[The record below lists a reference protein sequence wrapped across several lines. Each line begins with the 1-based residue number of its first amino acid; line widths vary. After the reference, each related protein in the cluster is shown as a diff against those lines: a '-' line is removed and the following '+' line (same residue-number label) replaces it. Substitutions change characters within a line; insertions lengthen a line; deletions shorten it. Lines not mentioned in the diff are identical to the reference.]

1 MIGKHL
7 VVKKNIKNG
16 EKTHGRN
23 KEGNIK
29 MSEKTKKKPIA
40 DKPVYQ
46 EYLESQEYVKE
57 IKNEVNMDQVD
68 AVKYIEEEYPETAES
83 FKEIQKEQYELFC
96 RKQMDYGPKNIS
108 VGTDLRTDE
117 DVKLSLTG
125 LWFRINDK
133 IERLKQLVVFDKA
146 AQNEPMI
153 DAFSD
158 LSVYGIIAQIV
169 HRKKW
174 GK

>member
-1 MIGKHL
+1 
-7 VVKKNIKNG
+7 
-16 EKTHGRN
+16 
-23 KEGNIK
+23 
-29 MSEKTKKKPIA
+29 MSKIIA
-40 DKPVYQ
+40 DKAVYKD
-46 EYLESQEYVKE
+46 YIKTAANKVKF
-57 IKNEVNMDQVD
+57 NETTIGDDMDKVD
-68 AVKYIEEEYPETAES
+68 PVKYIEKEYPETAKS

-96 RKQMDYGPKNIS
+96 KKQMDYGPKNIS

-174 GK
+174 GR

>member
-1 MIGKHL
+1 MEDTI
-7 VVKKNIKNG
+7 KK
-16 EKTHGRN
+16 
-23 KEGNIK
+23 
-29 MSEKTKKKPIA
+29 SIA
-40 DKPVYQ
+40 DKPVYK
-46 EYLESQEYVKE
+46 EYIGDYPLHSNIETHDTWKE
-57 IKNEVNMDQVD
+57 KDMDKVD
-68 AVKYIEEEYPETAES
+68 AVKYIEKEYPETAKS
-83 FKEIQKEQYELFC
+83 FKAIQKEQYELFC
-96 RKQMDYGPKNIS
+96 KKQMDYGPKNIS

-133 IERLKQLVVFDKA
+133 IERLKQLVVLDKT

-174 GK
+174 GR

>member
-1 MIGKHL
+1 MEEK
-7 VVKKNIKNG
+7 VKA
-16 EKTHGRN
+16 
-23 KEGNIK
+23 
-29 MSEKTKKKPIA
+29 IA
-40 DKPVYQ
+40 DKPVYT
-46 EYLESQEYVKE
+46 EYLDNDKIET
-57 IKNEVNMDQVD
+57 IIGDNMDSVD
-68 AVKYIEEEYPETAES
+68 AVKYIEKEYPQTAKS
-83 FKEIQKEQYELFC
+83 FKAIQKEQYELFC
-96 RKQMDYGPKNIS
+96 KKQMDYGPKNIS

>member
-1 MIGKHL
+1 
-7 VVKKNIKNG
+7 
-16 EKTHGRN
+16 
-23 KEGNIK
+23 
-29 MSEKTKKKPIA
+29 MSEKTKVKAIA

-46 EYLESQEYVKE
+46 EYLKTKINKVKFNKE
-57 IKNEVNMDQVD
+57 TIGDKMDQVN
-68 AVKYIEEEYPETAES
+68 AVKYIEEEYPETAKS
-83 FKEIQKEQYELFC
+83 FKVIQREQYELFC
-96 RKQMDYGPKNIS
+96 KKQMDYGPKNIS

-174 GK
+174 GR

>member
-1 MIGKHL
+1 
-7 VVKKNIKNG
+7 
-16 EKTHGRN
+16 
-23 KEGNIK
+23 
-29 MSEKTKKKPIA
+29 MSETTKKKHIA
-40 DKPVYQ
+40 DKPVYT
-46 EYLESQEYVKE
+46 EYLNNDKIET
-57 IKNEVNMDQVD
+57 IIGDDMDQVD
-68 AVKYIEEEYPETAES
+68 AVKYIEEEYPETAKS
-83 FKEIQKEQYELFC
+83 FKQIQKEQYELFC

-108 VGTDLRTDE
+108 VGTDLKTDE

-133 IERLKQLVVFDKA
+133 IERLKQLVVLDKT

>member
-1 MIGKHL
+1 M
-7 VVKKNIKNG
+7 
-16 EKTHGRN
+16 
-23 KEGNIK
+23 
-29 MSEKTKKKPIA
+29 TKKKAIA
-40 DKPVYQ
+40 DKPVYKDYIKGGQ
-46 EYLESQEYVKE
+46 IKPSDYSLGMKNKNQIKITES
-57 IKNEVNMDQVD
+57 EVSMDKVD
-68 AVKYIEEEYPETAES
+68 PVKYIEEEYPETAKS

-96 RKQMDYGPKNIS
+96 KKQMDYGPKNIS

-117 DVKLSLTG
+117 DIKLSLTG

-133 IERLKQLVVFDKA
+133 IERLKQLVVLDKA

-174 GK
+174 GR

>member
-1 MIGKHL
+1 
-7 VVKKNIKNG
+7 
-16 EKTHGRN
+16 
-23 KEGNIK
+23 
-29 MSEKTKKKPIA
+29 MSEEIKVKAIA

-46 EYLESQEYVKE
+46 DYIESDMSQDRWKE
-57 IKNEVNMDQVD
+57 KDMNKVNPPLSGLTNP
-68 AVKYIEEEYPETAES
+68 VKYIEKEYPQTAES

-96 RKQMDYGPKNIS
+96 KKQMDYGPKNIS

>member
-1 MIGKHL
+1 MEDTI
-7 VVKKNIKNG
+7 
-16 EKTHGRN
+16 
-23 KEGNIK
+23 
-29 MSEKTKKKPIA
+29 KKPIA

-46 EYLESQEYVKE
+46 DYIESDMYAQDTWKE
-57 IKNEVNMDQVD
+57 IDMNKANPPLPGLTDPI
-68 AVKYIEEEYPETAES
+68 KYIEKEYPQTAKS
-83 FKEIQKEQYELFC
+83 FKAIQKEQYELFC
-96 RKQMDYGPKNIS
+96 KKQMDYGPKNIS

-133 IERLKQLVVFDKA
+133 IERLKQLVVFGKS

>member
-1 MIGKHL
+1 MENKLITDNA
-7 VVKKNIKNG
+7 VY
-16 EKTHGRN
+16 EEYRN
-23 KEGNIK
+23 KIK
-29 MSEKTKKKPIA
+29 FDETTIG
-40 DKPVYQ
+40 DD
-46 EYLESQEYVKE
+46 
-57 IKNEVNMDQVD
+57 MDNVD
-68 AVKYIEEEYPETAES
+68 PVKYIEKEYPQTAKS
-83 FKEIQKEQYELFC
+83 FKAIQKEQYELFC

-133 IERLKQLVVFDKA
+133 IERLKQLVVLDKS

>member
-1 MIGKHL
+1 MN
-7 VVKKNIKNG
+7 KKI
-16 EKTHGRN
+16 
-23 KEGNIK
+23 
-29 MSEKTKKKPIA
+29 IA
-40 DKPVYQ
+40 DKAVYKD
-46 EYLESQEYVKE
+46 YIKTANKVKF
-57 IKNEVNMDQVD
+57 NETTIGDDMDQVD
-68 AVKYIEEEYPETAES
+68 AVKYIEEEYPETAKS

-96 RKQMDYGPKNIS
+96 KKQMDYGPKNIS
-108 VGTDLRTDE
+108 VGTDLKTDE

-133 IERLKQLVVFDKA
+133 IERLKQLVVFDQT
-146 AQNEPMI
+146 AQNEQMI

>member
-1 MIGKHL
+1 MEKK
-7 VVKKNIKNG
+7 VKV
-16 EKTHGRN
+16 
-23 KEGNIK
+23 
-29 MSEKTKKKPIA
+29 IA
-40 DKPVYQ
+40 DKPIYQ
-46 EYLESQEYVKE
+46 EYLNNIEIES
-57 IKNEVNMDQVD
+57 EVNMDKVNPLPGLTD
-68 AVKYIEEEYPETAES
+68 PVKYIEKEYPQTAKS
-83 FKEIQKEQYELFC
+83 FKAIQKEQYELFC
-96 RKQMDYGPKNIS
+96 KKQMDYGPKNIS

-133 IERLKQLVVFDKA
+133 IERLKQLVVLDKA

>member
-1 MIGKHL
+1 MA
-7 VVKKNIKNG
+7 N
-16 EKTHGRN
+16 
-23 KEGNIK
+23 
-29 MSEKTKKKPIA
+29 KTKAIV
-40 DKPVYQ
+40 DKPVYK
-46 EYLESQEYVKE
+46 EYVESKYGDVMYAQDTWKE
-57 IKNEVNMDQVD
+57 KDMDQVD
-68 AVKYIEEEYPETAES
+68 AVKYIEEEYPETAKS

-96 RKQMDYGPKNIS
+96 KKQMDYGPKNIS
-108 VGTDLRTDE
+108 VGTDLRTEE

-133 IERLKQLVVFDKA
+133 IERLKQLVVLDKT

>member
-1 MIGKHL
+1 MKEK
-7 VVKKNIKNG
+7 VKVI
-16 EKTHGRN
+16 T
-23 KEGNIK
+23 
-29 MSEKTKKKPIA
+29 
-40 DKPVYQ
+40 DKPVYK
-46 EYLESQEYVKE
+46 EYNNKVKFDE
-57 IKNEVNMDQVD
+57 TIIGDNMDQVD
-68 AVKYIEEEYPETAES
+68 AVKYIEEEYPETAKS
-83 FKEIQKEQYELFC
+83 FKAIQKEQYELFC

>member
-1 MIGKHL
+1 
-7 VVKKNIKNG
+7 
-16 EKTHGRN
+16 
-23 KEGNIK
+23 
-29 MSEKTKKKPIA
+29 MSEKKVKHIA
-40 DKPVYQ
+40 DKSVYK
-46 EYLESQEYVKE
+46 EYIKDIPSKVGWSETRSQFVSDN
-57 IKNEVNMDQVD
+57 IGDNMDQVD
-68 AVKYIEEEYPETAES
+68 AVRYIEKEYPETAES

>member
-1 MIGKHL
+1 M
-7 VVKKNIKNG
+7 
-16 EKTHGRN
+16 EA
-23 KEGNIK
+23 
-29 MSEKTKKKPIA
+29 TKKKHIA
-40 DKPVYQ
+40 DKPVYKD
-46 EYLESQEYVKE
+46 YIKGGKVE
-57 IKNEVNMDQVD
+57 ITETIIGDDMDKVD
-68 AVKYIEEEYPETAES
+68 PVKYIEKEYPETAKS

-96 RKQMDYGPKNIS
+96 KKQMDYGPKNIS

-133 IERLKQLVVFDKA
+133 IERLKQLVVLDKT

-174 GK
+174 GR

>member
-1 MIGKHL
+1 MEDTI
-7 VVKKNIKNG
+7 
-16 EKTHGRN
+16 
-23 KEGNIK
+23 
-29 MSEKTKKKPIA
+29 KKPIT
-40 DKPVYQ
+40 DKPAYE
-46 EYLESQEYVKE
+46 EYIKTTTNKVKF
-57 IKNEVNMDQVD
+57 NETTIGDDMDKVD
-68 AVKYIEEEYPETAES
+68 PVKYIEKEYPETAKS
-83 FKEIQKEQYELFC
+83 FKAIQKEQYELLC
-96 RKQMDYGPKNIS
+96 KKQMDYGPKNIS

-133 IERLKQLVVFDKA
+133 IERLKQLVVLDKA

>member
-1 MIGKHL
+1 
-7 VVKKNIKNG
+7 
-16 EKTHGRN
+16 
-23 KEGNIK
+23 
-29 MSEKTKKKPIA
+29 MSEEIKVKAIA

-46 EYLESQEYVKE
+46 DYIESDMSQDRWKE
-57 IKNEVNMDQVD
+57 IDMNKVNPPLPGLTNP
-68 AVKYIEEEYPETAES
+68 VKYIEKEYPQTAKS
-83 FKEIQKEQYELFC
+83 FKAIQKEQYELFC

-108 VGTDLRTDE
+108 VGTDLKTDE

>member
-1 MIGKHL
+1 M
-7 VVKKNIKNG
+7 
-16 EKTHGRN
+16 EKT
-23 KEGNIK
+23 
-29 MSEKTKKKPIA
+29 MKKPIA
-40 DKPVYQ
+40 DKPVYKA
-46 EYLESQEYVKE
+46 YLESDMSQDRWKE
-57 IKNEVNMDQVD
+57 IDMNKVNPPLPGLTDP
-68 AVKYIEEEYPETAES
+68 VKYIEKEYPQTAKS
-83 FKEIQKEQYELFC
+83 FKAIQKEQYELFC
-96 RKQMDYGPKNIS
+96 KKQMDYGPKNIS

-174 GK
+174 GR

>member
-1 MIGKHL
+1 MEKNKRINEKYGIGQ
-7 VVKKNIKNG
+7 IG
-16 EKTHGRN
+16 D
-23 KEGNIK
+23 IK
-29 MSEKTKKKPIA
+29 MSEEKVKHIA

-46 EYLESQEYVKE
+46 EYVKDVTNKAGE
-57 IKNEVNMDQVD
+57 VKFNETTIGDYMDRVD

-133 IERLKQLVVFDKA
+133 IERLKQLVVLDKA

-174 GK
+174 GR

>member
-1 MIGKHL
+1 MREEIKVKH
-7 VVKKNIKNG
+7 I
-16 EKTHGRN
+16 
-23 KEGNIK
+23 
-29 MSEKTKKKPIA
+29 S
-40 DKPVYQ
+40 DKPVYKD
-46 EYLESQEYVKE
+46 YIKTAANKVKF
-57 IKNEVNMDQVD
+57 NETIIGDDMDKVD
-68 AVKYIEEEYPETAES
+68 PVKYIEEEYPETAKS

-133 IERLKQLVVFDKA
+133 IERLKQLVVLDKV

>member
-1 MIGKHL
+1 M
-7 VVKKNIKNG
+7 
-16 EKTHGRN
+16 EKT
-23 KEGNIK
+23 
-29 MSEKTKKKPIA
+29 MKKPKHIS
-40 DKPVYQ
+40 DKPVYK
-46 EYLESQEYVKE
+46 EYIGDYPVHSNIETHDTWKE
-57 IKNEVNMDQVD
+57 KDMDQVD
-68 AVKYIEEEYPETAES
+68 AVKYIEEEYPETAKS
-83 FKEIQKEQYELFC
+83 FKAIQKEQYELFC
-96 RKQMDYGPKNIS
+96 KKQMDYGPKNIS

-133 IERLKQLVVFDKA
+133 IERLKQLVVFDKT

>member
-1 MIGKHL
+1 M
-7 VVKKNIKNG
+7 
-16 EKTHGRN
+16 EDT
-23 KEGNIK
+23 
-29 MSEKTKKKPIA
+29 MKKPKHIA

-46 EYLESQEYVKE
+46 DYIESDMSQDRWKE
-57 IKNEVNMDQVD
+57 IDMNKKNPPLPGLTNP
-68 AVKYIEEEYPETAES
+68 VKYIEKEYPETAKS
-83 FKEIQKEQYELFC
+83 FKTIQKEQYELFC
-96 RKQMDYGPKNIS
+96 KKQMDYGPKNIS

-133 IERLKQLVVFDKA
+133 IERLKQLVVLDKA

>member
-1 MIGKHL
+1 MKVITDSKT
-7 VVKKNIKNG
+7 VKKYA
-16 EKTHGRN
+16 RN
-23 KEGNIK
+23 NPDLTVVEQ
-29 MSEKTKKKPIA
+29 MELEWPEMTQEFKK
-40 DKPVYQ
+40 
-46 EYLESQEYVKE
+46 
-57 IKNEVNMDQVD
+57 
-68 AVKYIEEEYPETAES
+68 
-83 FKEIQKEQYELFC
+83 IQQEQYELFC

-174 GK
+174 GR

>member
-1 MIGKHL
+1 MASKSKAI
-7 VVKKNIKNG
+7 V
-16 EKTHGRN
+16 
-23 KEGNIK
+23 
-29 MSEKTKKKPIA
+29 

-57 IKNEVNMDQVD
+57 IKSEVNMDQVD
-68 AVKYIEEEYPETAES
+68 AVKYIEDEYPQTAKS
-83 FKEIQKEQYELFC
+83 FKAIQKEQYELFC
-96 RKQMDYGPKNIS
+96 KKQMDYGPKNIS

-133 IERLKQLVVFDKA
+133 IERLKQLVVLDKT

>member
-1 MIGKHL
+1 MEEKVKVIKDNPTYKKYPKNKVEFNRETIG
-7 VVKKNIKNG
+7 
-16 EKTHGRN
+16 
-23 KEGNIK
+23 
-29 MSEKTKKKPIA
+29 
-40 DKPVYQ
+40 DK
-46 EYLESQEYVKE
+46 
-57 IKNEVNMDQVD
+57 MDQVD
-68 AVKYIEEEYPETAES
+68 AVRYIEEEYPETAKS
-83 FKEIQKEQYELFC
+83 FKAIQKEQYELFC
-96 RKQMDYGPKNIS
+96 KKQMDYGPKNIS
-108 VGTDLRTDE
+108 VGTDLKTDE

-174 GK
+174 GR

>member
-1 MIGKHL
+1 
-7 VVKKNIKNG
+7 
-16 EKTHGRN
+16 
-23 KEGNIK
+23 
-29 MSEKTKKKPIA
+29 MSEKTKVKAIA

-46 EYLESQEYVKE
+46 EYLKTEINKVKF
-57 IKNEVNMDQVD
+57 NETTMGDNMDQVD
-68 AVKYIEEEYPETAES
+68 SVRYIEKEYPQTAKS
-83 FKEIQKEQYELFC
+83 FKAIQKEQYELFC
-96 RKQMDYGPKNIS
+96 KKQMDYGPKNIS

>member
-1 MIGKHL
+1 MEEKVKVIKDNPTYKKYPKNKVEFNRETIGDD
-7 VVKKNIKNG
+7 
-16 EKTHGRN
+16 
-23 KEGNIK
+23 
-29 MSEKTKKKPIA
+29 M
-40 DKPVYQ
+40 DK
-46 EYLESQEYVKE
+46 
-57 IKNEVNMDQVD
+57 VD
-68 AVKYIEEEYPETAES
+68 PVKYIEEEYPETAKS
-83 FKEIQKEQYELFC
+83 FKVIQKEQYELFC
-96 RKQMDYGPKNIS
+96 KKQMDYGPKNIS

-133 IERLKQLVVFDKA
+133 IERLKQLVVLDKA

-174 GK
+174 GR

>member
-1 MIGKHL
+1 
-7 VVKKNIKNG
+7 
-16 EKTHGRN
+16 
-23 KEGNIK
+23 
-29 MSEKTKKKPIA
+29 MSETTKKKHIA
-40 DKPVYQ
+40 DKPVYK
-46 EYLESQEYVKE
+46 EYIGDYPVHSNIETHDTWKE
-57 IKNEVNMDQVD
+57 KDMDKVD
-68 AVKYIEEEYPETAES
+68 AVKYIEEEYPETAKS

-96 RKQMDYGPKNIS
+96 KKQMDYGPKNIS

-174 GK
+174 GR

>member
-1 MIGKHL
+1 
-7 VVKKNIKNG
+7 
-16 EKTHGRN
+16 
-23 KEGNIK
+23 
-29 MSEKTKKKPIA
+29 MSEETKVKPIV
-40 DKPVYQ
+40 DKPVYK
-46 EYLESQEYVKE
+46 EYIESDMYAQDRWKE
-57 IKNEVNMDQVD
+57 IDMNKVNPPLPGLTNP
-68 AVKYIEEEYPETAES
+68 VKYIEKEYPQTAKS
-83 FKEIQKEQYELFC
+83 FKAIQKEQYELFC
-96 RKQMDYGPKNIS
+96 KKQMDYGPKNIS

-158 LSVYGIIAQIV
+158 LSVYGFIAQIV

>member
-1 MIGKHL
+1 VEDTM
-7 VVKKNIKNG
+7 
-16 EKTHGRN
+16 
-23 KEGNIK
+23 
-29 MSEKTKKKPIA
+29 KKPIA
-40 DKPVYQ
+40 DKAVYKD
-46 EYLESQEYVKE
+46 YIKTANKVKF
-57 IKNEVNMDQVD
+57 NETTIGDDMDN
-68 AVKYIEEEYPETAES
+68 ANPVKYIEEEYPETAKS

-96 RKQMDYGPKNIS
+96 KKQMDYGPKNIS

-133 IERLKQLVVFDKA
+133 IERLKQLVVLDKA